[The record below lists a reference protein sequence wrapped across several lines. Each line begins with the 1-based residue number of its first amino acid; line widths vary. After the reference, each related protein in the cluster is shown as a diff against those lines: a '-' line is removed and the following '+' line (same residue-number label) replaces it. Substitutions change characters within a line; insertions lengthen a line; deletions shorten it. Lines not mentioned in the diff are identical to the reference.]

1 MAKHQK
7 INHFPKSY
15 EITRK
20 DLFYHRI
27 ARMIA
32 LYGERAYDFVPKTF
46 FYPSEIESLK
56 RLLRTME
63 GAATRLAADSFK

>member
-46 FYPSEIESLK
+46 FYPSEIDSLK
-56 RLLRTME
+56 REMKKRPN
-63 GAATRLAADSFK
+63 

>member
-1 MAKHQK
+1 MITWSSQIIKQSVYSSLGRNQK

-27 ARMIA
+27 AKAIA
-32 LYGERAYDFVPKTF
+32 LHGEKSYDFVPKTYT
-46 FYPSEIESLK
+46 YP
-56 RLLRTME
+56 
-63 GAATRLAADSFK
+63 

>member
-1 MAKHQK
+1 LGRNQK

-27 ARMIA
+27 AKAIA
-32 LYGERAYDFVPKTF
+32 LHGEKSYDFVPKTYT
-46 FYPSEIESLK
+46 YP
-56 RLLRTME
+56 
-63 GAATRLAADSFK
+63 